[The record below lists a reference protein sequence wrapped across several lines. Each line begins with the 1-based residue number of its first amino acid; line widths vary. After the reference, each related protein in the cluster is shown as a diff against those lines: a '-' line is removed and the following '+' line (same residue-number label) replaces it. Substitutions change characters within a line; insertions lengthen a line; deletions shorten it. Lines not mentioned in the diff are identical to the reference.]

1 MARRALLL
9 LVGLAVPACD
19 RGSDD
24 DGAPATAAE
33 GGSAAA
39 PPSGGPAAR
48 GGTTLNASLGGGQH
62 APDVPSFGAATA
74 TFVLFDDRIDY
85 LYSARDLRGDVRGG
99 IQLGELGRN
108 GPVIFDLPSTSG
120 TLRAGD
126 LILRPSRGIRDFQD
140 ALAALRAG
148 RAYVNLRTTSYPDGE
163 IRGQIGPATLTARLR
178 AVRHGSGTGRATFS
192 LDGPQDRIAFALEV
206 EDLGAPTIGAKIR
219 IGPDGPL
226 LFELATGPFD
236 SPLRG
241 TLTADDVRPSSDV
254 VNFADAVD
262 VLLSGD
268 AWVLVRTTTHPDGE
282 VRGRIGRGEDEGDDD
297 DD

>member
-9 LVGLAVPACD
+9 LLALAVPACD

-24 DGAPATAAE
+24 DGAPATEAE

-62 APDVPSFGAATA
+62 APDVPSFAAATA

-85 LYSARDLRGDVRGG
+85 LYGARDLRGEVRGH
-99 IQLGELGRN
+99 IQAGGPGQD
-108 GPVIFDLPSTSG
+108 GPVIFDLPSNSG

-126 LILRPSRGIRDFQD
+126 LIPRPNRGIRDFQ
-140 ALAALRAG
+140 AALQTMRAG

-163 IRGQIGPATLTARLR
+163 IRGQIGPATLAARLR
-178 AVRHGSGTGRATFS
+178 AVRQGSGSGRATFS
-192 LDGPQDRIAFALEV
+192 LNGLQDRIAYALEV

-219 IGPDGPL
+219 VGPDGPL
-226 LFELATGPFD
+226 LFEPATGPFD

-241 TLTADDVRPSSDV
+241 TLTSDDVRPSSDV

-282 VRGRIGRGEDEGDDD
+282 IRGRIGRGEDDDD
-297 DD
+297 